1 MKILDLE
8 IIFKRN
14 KQKHY
19 PLIISCNLHILMK
32 WSLLTFASSFY
43 FRGSTCF
50 YILLKT
56 KCSQKQPPEVFATLL
71 KRDSNTVVLL
81 WNFPNFCEHLFW
93 TLSINDCSCEVWF
106 RGVATR
112 KCRNT
117 KNKNLN
123 LTFFSLPKNRKV
135 ALCEEHFDESCFSRS
150 VDLGRRLMNGED

>member
-71 KRDSNTVVLL
+71 KRDSNTVNFL

-93 TLSINDCSCEVWF
+93 TLSINDCSCEVWLLQ
-106 RGVATR
+106 RVNVATQR
-112 KCRNT
+112 TKTSTWRFLAYQKIEKSPCAKNT
-117 KNKNLN
+117 
-123 LTFFSLPKNRKV
+123 
-135 ALCEEHFDESCFSRS
+135 
-150 VDLGRRLMNGED
+150 LMNLASVSLSI